1 VLFTVH
7 IAPVSGSAPTAFVKG
22 ICKAAADSPDYRCAA
37 SVING
42 ESPTYVGTVAK
53 TDAPKQI
60 LELDAGLPGNGVM
73 AIASCSMSD
82 NRRPLTSKEVAACRA
97 GIASIGRAILK

>member
-1 VLFTVH
+1 
-7 IAPVSGSAPTAFVKG
+7 
-22 ICKAAADSPDYRCAA
+22 
-37 SVING
+37 VING